1 LNLRPLVLAR
11 ITLCAL
17 FPLAGHA
24 ARMPRSPSSGA
35 GAAPA
40 SYSRTEIAQHYRN
53 GRLIVKAR
61 PGVSPATLQAAEA
74 ALGLQV
80 DRTFRSLPGIRVLRY
95 GAGGTVKA
103 MAARVMAT
111 GLYLYAEPDRI
122 MKADTVPNDP
132 YFNQQWS
139 LNNTGQDGGT
149 PGADIKAEA
158 GWTIQSTAPDVIV
171 AVIDSGIRVTH
182 EDLAANIWKNPD
194 AGSDGFTGDV
204 NGINATFPSTE
215 PGSGNPNDDFFHGT
229 MVAGIIGAVGNNG
242 LGIAGI
248 DWSVQLMAL
257 KFIASD
263 GFGSGSGELEC
274 IDFAIT
280 HNAQIINGSF
290 GSNDPSQAESDAIQE
305 AGEAGIIVVVAAGND
320 GINAD
325 AGYAYPAGYLLD
337 NLVTVAAST
346 VSDTL
351 SSYSDF
357 GSGSVDLAAPGDDI
371 LTTFNT
377 DDSSYASG
385 SGTSFAAPHV
395 AGVLALLKAHFPSDS
410 YRQLINRVL
419 SSVDRLPTLSG
430 QVQTGGRLDMAAALA
445 TTSNAPFNDDFSNRA
460 TLTGNIIQVRSSN
473 VGATTETGEA
483 TTLGGVTVGASLWW
497 TWTAPSS
504 GTFYFDTLG
513 STFATAEGVFTGTS
527 VSSLTLVGA
536 DAGSG
541 AGASHLA
548 VQAAAGQTYQIE
560 VAGSAGA
567 TGLVGLRIVAPP
579 PNDNFASAQVVS
591 ADPATGAF
599 AIRGVTLYGTTE
611 PGEPNPTG
619 VAGGHSV
626 WYKWTAP
633 ASGTYQLAAFSDT
646 LDMVAAVYTGS
657 SVSGLT
663 LVGANNNSSG
673 TNTDSLVT
681 FTATAGR
688 TYDIQI
694 DNVGTPGGNF
704 TVSINNAAW
713 EFVTGGGI
721 TTSPAVG
728 ADGTL
733 FIGSTDGN
741 LYAVNPDGSTRW
753 AFASTADFDGA
764 SPALEPNGTVIDAAT
779 DGTVYALNPST
790 GAQLWKF
797 AAATEINTSPALGAD
812 GTIYV
817 HDDLSL
823 YALTPAGAQKWSATI
838 NGHSYS
844 SPVVGTN
851 GTVYVGTPTGL
862 LLFDG
867 NGNSLGTVAT
877 TTPIDATPAIDAD
890 GTVYVVTVGNDF
902 YALNPSGSIKWHV
915 VPQED
920 DPLTGS
926 PIILPNGVIA
936 AASDFGTLYEVSAAN
951 GSTVATI
958 ALPNGND
965 LSSPV
970 AASDGTV
977 YVATNDYNV
986 YAVSPSGQV
995 SIVAATPNYVFG
1007 SLVLANGY
1015 LYFADFD
1022 TKLYAFKLGK
1032 FPAVTPWPMFHQNP
1046 RLTGLAAA
1054 ATVSVESSTPSE
1066 TIVAGSP
1073 LALNV
1078 TATGGVP
1085 GGPYSPVTYQWYVN
1099 GGAIPGATSPSYD
1112 VAAAAAGNSGSYS
1125 LTITSPAGTITS
1137 PATNVLVAAAVPSKL
1152 VNLSAR
1158 AAVGSGDNLLIAGF
1172 VIAGSGSK
1180 SVLVRGIG
1188 PSLAEFGLTG
1198 FLANPL
1204 LTIDNSASQTL
1215 FTGNA
1220 WGGGS
1225 ALAATFNQVG
1235 AFSLPANS
1243 ADSAL
1248 VEPFAP
1254 GAYTALVSGPSGSGV
1269 ALAEIYD
1276 ADPNPLTSP
1285 AELKNLSVRAPVGT
1299 GSGVLIAGFVI
1310 SGNEP
1315 KTVLIR
1321 GIGPA
1326 LAGFG
1331 VSGALAA
1338 PVLSLYNSSSVLMA
1352 TNSDWGGEPVL
1363 AEAMAES
1370 GAFALSPGS
1379 NDTALLVT
1387 LPPGAYTAQVS
1398 GANSTTGVG
1407 LIEVY
1412 EVP

>member
-1 LNLRPLVLAR
+1 
-11 ITLCAL
+11 
-17 FPLAGHA
+17 
-24 ARMPRSPSSGA
+24 MPRTPLSGT
-35 GAAPA
+35 GAAP
-40 SYSRTEIAQHYRN
+40 SSFTRTEISQHYRN

-61 PGVSPATLQAAEA
+61 PGVSPAAVQAAEA

-80 DRTFRSLPGIRVLRY
+80 ERTFRSLPGIRVLRF
-95 GAGGTVKA
+95 GAGVTVKA
-103 MAARVMAT
+103 MAARLMAT
-111 GLYLYAEPDRI
+111 GLYQYAEPDRI
-122 MKADTVPNDP
+122 LKADTVPDDP
-132 YFNQQWS
+132 YFSQQWS
-139 LNNTGQDGGT
+139 LNNTGQTGGT

-158 GWTIQSTAPDVIV
+158 GWTIQSTAPNVLV

-194 AGSDGFTGDV
+194 AGNDGYTGDV

-215 PGSGNPNDDFFHGT
+215 PGNGNPNDDFFHGT
-229 MVAGIIGAVGNNG
+229 MVAGIIGAVGNNA

-263 GFGSGSGELEC
+263 GFGGESGELEC

-290 GSNDPSQAESDAIQE
+290 GSNEGSEAEYDAIQQ
-305 AGEAGIIVVVAAGND
+305 AGLAGIIVVVAAGND

-337 NLVTVAAST
+337 NIVTVAATSET
-346 VSDTL
+346 DTL
-351 SSYSDF
+351 SSYSDY
-357 GSGSVDLAAPGDDI
+357 GSGTVDLAAPGDDI
-371 LTTFNT
+371 VTTFNT
-377 DDSSYASG
+377 DDSAYASG

-395 AGVLALLKAHFPSDS
+395 VGVLALLKAHFPSDT
-410 YRQLINRVL
+410 YRQLINRLL
-419 SSVDRLPTLSG
+419 SSVDKLPALSG
-430 QVQTGGRLDMAAALA
+430 QVQTGGRLDMAAALG
-445 TTSNAPFNDDFSNRA
+445 TTSNTPFNDDFANRA
-460 TLTGNIIQVRSSN
+460 TLTGSIIQVRSSN

-483 TTLGGVTVGASLWW
+483 TTLGGATVGASLWW

-504 GTFYFDTLG
+504 GTFYFDTVG
-513 STFATAEGVFTGTS
+513 SAFATVEGVFTGTS
-527 VSSLTLVGA
+527 VSGLTLVGA

-548 VQAAAGQTYQIE
+548 IQASAGQAYQIE

-579 PNDNFASAQVVS
+579 PNDNFANAQVVS
-591 ADPATGAF
+591 ADPATGTF

-619 VAGGHSV
+619 VAGGNSV

-633 ASGTYQLAAFSDT
+633 ASGPYQLAAYSDT
-646 LDMVAAVYTGS
+646 LDMVAAIYTGN
-657 SVSGLT
+657 SVAGLT
-663 LVGANNNSSG
+663 LVGANNNESG

-681 FTATAGR
+681 FTATAGQ
-688 TYDIQI
+688 TYDIQV
-694 DNVGTPGGNF
+694 DNVGAPGGNF
-704 TVSINNAAW
+704 TVSMNNAAW
-713 EFVTGGGI
+713 EFPTGGGV
-721 TTSPAVG
+721 TTTPAVG

-733 FIGSTDGN
+733 YLGSTDGN
-741 LYAVNPDGSTRW
+741 LYAINPDGSTKW
-753 AFASTADFDGA
+753 AFVSTAYFDNS
-764 SPALEPNGTVIDAAT
+764 SPALEPDGTVIDAAA
-779 DGTVYALNPST
+779 DGTVYAINPAT
-790 GAQLWKF
+790 GAQVWTF
-797 AAATEINTSPALGAD
+797 SAATEITTSPALGRD

-823 YALTPAGAQKWSATI
+823 YALTAAGAQKWAVTM
-838 NGHSYS
+838 NGHTYS

-851 GTVYVGTPTGL
+851 GTIYVGTPTGL

-877 TTPIDATPAIDAD
+877 TTPVDATPAIDAD
-890 GTVYVVTVGNDF
+890 GTVYVPTVGNDI
-902 YALNPSGSIKWHV
+902 YALNPDGSIKWHV
-915 VPQED
+915 VPQQSD
-920 DPLTGS
+920 ALTSS
-926 PIILPNGVIA
+926 PVILPNGVIA
-936 AASDFGTLYEVSAAN
+936 MASDFGTLYEVSAAT

-958 ALPNGND
+958 TLPNGND
-965 LSSPV
+965 LSAPV
-970 AASDGTV
+970 AASDGTI

-986 YAVSPSGQV
+986 YAVSPAGQV
-995 SIVAATPNYVFG
+995 SIVGSTPNYVFG
-1007 SLVLANGY
+1007 SLLLANGY
-1015 LYFADFD
+1015 LYFGDFD
-1022 TKLYAFKLGK
+1022 AKLYAFKVGK
-1032 FPAVTPWPMFHQNP
+1032 YAAVTPWPMFHQNP
-1046 RLTGLAAA
+1046 RLTGLASA
-1054 ATVSVESSTPSE
+1054 ATVSVASSTPSE
-1066 TIVAGSP
+1066 TVVAGSP
-1073 LALNV
+1073 LVLNV
-1078 TATGGVP
+1078 TATGGVA
-1085 GGPYSPVTYQWYVN
+1085 GGPYTPVTYQWYVN
-1099 GGAIPGATSPSYD
+1099 GTAIPGATAPSYE
-1112 VAAAAAGNSGSYS
+1112 VASAAAGNSGSYS
-1125 LTITSPAGTITS
+1125 LTITSPAGTVTS
-1137 PATNVLVAAAVPSKL
+1137 PATSVLVAAPVPSKL

-1158 AAVGSGDNLLIAGF
+1158 AAVGSGDSILIAGF
-1172 VIAGSGSK
+1172 VISGAGPK
-1180 SVLVRGIG
+1180 NILVRGVG
-1188 PSLAEFGLTG
+1188 PTLAEFGITD

-1215 FTGNA
+1215 FTDHA
-1220 WGGGS
+1220 WGGGA
-1225 ALAATFNQVG
+1225 ALTGTFSQVG
-1235 AFSLPANS
+1235 AFALPAGS

-1248 VEPFAP
+1248 VESFSP
-1254 GAYTALVSGPSGSGV
+1254 GAYTALVSGPSGTGV

-1276 ADPNPLTSP
+1276 ADPNPLTSA

-1331 VSGALAA
+1331 VAGALQA
-1338 PVLSLYNSSSVLMA
+1338 PVLSLYNSSSVQIE
-1352 TNSDWGGEPVL
+1352 TNSAWGGEPVL
-1363 AEAMAES
+1363 AAAMAEA

-1379 NDTALLVT
+1379 GDTALLVT